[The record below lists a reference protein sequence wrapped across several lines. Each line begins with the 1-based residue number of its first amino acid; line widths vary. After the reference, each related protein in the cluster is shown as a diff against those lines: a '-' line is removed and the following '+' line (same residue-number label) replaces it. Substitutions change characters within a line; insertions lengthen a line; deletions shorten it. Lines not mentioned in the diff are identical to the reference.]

1 MLPRKAFTGPTRKL
15 VLGMDLGTTY
25 AGMSYS
31 LLEPGKIPSILPVTR
46 FPAQDHVGGDSKVPS
61 VIYYDRFGS
70 VRAVGAEA
78 LQESVVEKAE
88 EEGWVKSEWF
98 KLHLRPNDSNSIQPN
113 HLPPLPVN
121 KTVVDI
127 FADFLRYLFQCAK
140 TYIADHYQ
148 NGSALWIALEDSIE
162 FVLTHPNGWEGEQ
175 QSKMRKAAIIA
186 GLIPNNR
193 DGHDRIHFV
202 TEGEASLHFCIT
214 NGLATDPLRLGK
226 GVIIVDAGGGTVDIS
241 AYRKLTSAK
250 GNSFEEIAR
259 AQCLFK
265 GSIFVSNRAQEHL
278 KNILQG
284 SKYAGDVEHIRD
296 CFDKVTKLRFRS
308 TDEWSYIKFGRPRD
322 RDEALNIT
330 NGQLKLSS
338 AVVARFFKPS
348 LDAIVVAIT
357 NQSRTSTVP
366 ISSVLLVGG
375 FAASEWLYA
384 ELKKRM
390 NLQGL
395 QVSRPDSHVNKAVAD
410 GAVSFY
416 LDRFVSTRI
425 SKHTYGIEVSEKYQ
439 ATNAEHIVRA
449 KYAARNAAGDLM
461 IPKAFSSI
469 LTKNTSVS
477 EMKEFRMKYVRSAS
491 DRSQLYT
498 INEKIL
504 CYNGM
509 EADTRWTDSESEKY
523 AVVCT
528 VHADTTAIAQTLPRQ
543 QGSLGAYYSLKF
555 DIILSFGLTELKA
568 QIAWVENGKEKRG
581 PAEILY

>member
-25 AGMSYS
+25 AGLSYS

-70 VRAVGAEA
+70 VRA
-78 LQESVVEKAE
+78 AE

-98 KLHLRPNDSNSIQPN
+98 KLHLRPSTSTSAQLN

-121 KTVVDI
+121 KTAVDI
-127 FADFLRYLFQCAK
+127 FADFLQYLFQCAK
-140 TYIADHYQ
+140 TYIGDHYP
-148 NGSALWIALEDSIE
+148 NGTALWVALEDSIE

-186 GLIPNNR
+186 GLILNNR
-193 DGHDRIHFV
+193 DGRDRIHFV

-241 AYRKLTSAK
+241 AYRKLKTSR
-250 GNSFEEIAR
+250 GESFEEIAR

-265 GSIFVSNRAQEHL
+265 GSVFVSNRAQEHL
-278 KNILQG
+278 KKILQG
-284 SKYAGDVEHIRD
+284 SKYAGDVEHISD
-296 CFDKVTKLRFRS
+296 CFDKTTKLRFRS

-322 RDEALNIT
+322 RDESLNIT

-338 AVVARFFKPS
+338 GVVAKFFKPS
-348 LDAIVVAIT
+348 LDAIVVAISS
-357 NQSRTSTVP
+357 QSSTSTVP

-390 NLQGL
+390 SLQGL
-395 QVSRPDSHVNKAVAD
+395 AVSRPDSHVNKAVAD

-416 LDRFVSTRI
+416 LDRFVSARI
-425 SKHTYGIEVSEKYQ
+425 SKHTHGTECVMDYQ
-439 ATNAEHIVRA
+439 ANNAEHRCRA
-449 KYAARNAAGDLM
+449 SYATKDASGALVV
-461 IPKAFSSI
+461 PKVFSAI
-469 LTKNTSVS
+469 LKKNTSVT
-477 EMKEFRMKYVRSAS
+477 ETKEFRKPYLILRT
-491 DRSQLYT
+491 DRSELNHMT
-498 INEKIL
+498 VEIL
-504 CYNGM
+504 RYNGT
-509 EADTRWTDSESEKY
+509 DDDPRWIDIDPAAYS
-523 AVVCT
+523 VVCT
-528 VHADTTAIAQTLPRQ
+528 VYADTSCIAQTLPRL
-543 QGSLGAYYSLKF
+543 QGSNRFYYQLKF
-555 DIILSFGLTELKA
+555 DLILLFGLTELKA
-568 QIAWVENGKEKRG
+568 QIAWVENGVEKR
-581 PAEILY
+581 